1 MIRRHLAKACAR
13 GPCVK
18 LLGGAAALAHRAL
31 TYQSLGHLEHSCMNM
46 FKNGGAA
53 HDAYQRGLVVGHVWT
68 DGVEFFYHIGFGNLN
83 SDRFTIIQLELG
95 PPSLSRLVQSKS
107 KPGAVLLRCAELLP
121 QSMFSLNGLDVG
133 EPWYME
139 LLKIDIC
146 NTHKLDPFG
155 ARVFLAVP
163 FKPAL
168 EQPMYRQNREGEERR
183 LPIRGPCIRGS
194 QRSPARMIASP
205 ALVVEDDPWHLA
217 IEDGDGG
224 EHVDS
229 AQHDGGQHDQLG
241 DAHEESFV
249 SPAIR
254 ELEAV
259 VAAWTLSSDSEDEV
273 LEEQPAH
280 DAAPTDHE
288 ETVTND
294 VADRVPPP
302 PVPEVVRAAPH
313 QFHAVKRLPR
323 S

>member
-1 MIRRHLAKACAR
+1 MH
-13 GPCVK
+13 
-18 LLGGAAALAHRAL
+18 
-31 TYQSLGHLEHSCMNM
+31 EHVR
-46 FKNGGAA
+46 KGGAA

-133 EPWYME
+133 KPWYME

-229 AQHDGGQHDQLG
+229 AHHDGGHG
-241 DAHEESFV
+241 
-249 SPAIR
+249 
-254 ELEAV
+254 
-259 VAAWTLSSDSEDEV
+259 SD
-273 LEEQPAH
+273 
-280 DAAPTDHE
+280 
-288 ETVTND
+288 
-294 VADRVPPP
+294 
-302 PVPEVVRAAPH
+302 
-313 QFHAVKRLPR
+313 
-323 S
+323 